1 MSALHVRTRKAVAAM
16 IVGCHVTV
24 AAAQS
29 SGELSGRVRDA
40 AGGVL
45 PDVTVT
51 VSGPALDKPR
61 TTTTDSEGRY
71 GFADLPL
78 GEKYVVTFSLMCFGT
93 VRRKD
98 VSVSTA
104 RSKTMSVQLRL
115 DLSCPFEV

>member
-1 MSALHVRTRKAVAAM
+1 M
-16 IVGCHVTV
+16 IVGCLVTL

-29 SGELSGRVRDA
+29 SGELSGTVRDG

-51 VSGPALDKPR
+51 MTGPALDKPR

-71 GFADLPL
+71 RFADLPS
-78 GEKYVVTFSLMCFGT
+78 GTKYVVTFSLMCFRT

-98 VSVSTA
+98 VSVPTGG
-104 RSKTMSVQLRL
+104 SKTMSVQLGL
-115 DLSCPFEV
+115 DPSCVEV